1 MSRLTDLTGSLL
13 ETPLVET
20 PSFASLRERA
30 DRRRRDRHRSGLIV
44 AAVAIV
50 GAGLLGSN
58 IHLIG
63 ANTPKAPSL
72 SSQVT
77 AFDSPGPAHL
87 LNGEVTLSPL
97 PAGWKLLSDRQTN
110 VTTRPANYTR
120 SITYADTSANSG
132 ASLTV
137 IINQGVDNPDFVTP
151 PPGGI
156 ANASTQT
163 MTVDGHQ
170 ALLLRV
176 SNRLVSTVTA
186 KNADGTQSI
195 TINSSSICSSTNTNT
210 SASTSYPSQCAAMVG
225 IAHIGSPNSPA
236 PAPSSGHA
244 PQLVLQWQLSP
255 LLGVQML
262 GSGVSAPELEAFAS
276 ALVIRPSL
284 DNCMPG
290 GNPIDTGQCAPGVIA
305 SPPISTPLI
314 PIGGTELAYG
324 TVAHQPWVLSASEN
338 FADPWMELVY
348 ANAVVTS
355 SGSSQPMTMANW
367 DNASNGETFFS
378 GSVPSWVTSLSVSG
392 PSEQQ
397 TALLPAVLNGWRFF
411 IVPMGIATASCNAV
425 CYEPIVATFY
435 DGATIVGHLRIATT
449 ETSFGGFKLKQ
460 PN

>member
-156 ANASTQT
+156 ANASVQT
-163 MTVDGHQ
+163 VTVDGHQ

-176 SNRLVSTVTA
+176 SNRSVFTVSA
-186 KNADGTQSI
+186 KKADGTQTI
-195 TINSSSICSSTNTNT
+195 TIVGGACAKTNA
-210 SASTSYPSQCAAMVG
+210 SASTNQPSQCAAMKG
-225 IAHIGSPNSPA
+225 LPQLGSLNGPA
-236 PAPSSGHA
+236 PTPSSGHA

-255 LLGVQML
+255 LLGVQM
-262 GSGVSAPELEAFAS
+262 GSSGLSVPELEAFAS
-276 ALVIRPSL
+276 ELVIRPSL

-290 GNPIDTGQCAPGVIA
+290 GSPIDTGQCAPGVIA
-305 SPPISTPLI
+305 SPPITTPQI

-324 TVAHQPWVLSASEN
+324 TIAHQPWVLSASEN
-338 FADPWMELVY
+338 SGNSWMELVY
-348 ANAVVTS
+348 ANEVVTS
-355 SGSSQPMTMANW
+355 SGSSRPTTMVNW

-378 GSVPSWVTSLSVSG
+378 GSVPSWVTSLTVSG
-392 PSEQQ
+392 PSEQR

-411 IVPMGIATASCNAV
+411 IIPMGIATASCNAV
-425 CYEPIVATFY
+425 CYEPIAATFY
-435 DGATIVGHLRIATT
+435 DGTTVVGHVRIATT
-449 ETSFGGFKLKQ
+449 EASFGGFKLKR
-460 PN
+460 PI

>member
-30 DRRRRDRHRSGLIV
+30 DRRRRDRHRRGLIV
-44 AAVAIV
+44 AAIV
-50 GAGLLGSN
+50 ILGSGLVGTT

-77 AFDSPGPAHL
+77 AFDTPGPAHL

-97 PAGWKLLSDRQTN
+97 PAGWKLVSDRQTN
-110 VTTRPANYTR
+110 VTTRPANYAR
-120 SITYADTSANSG
+120 SITYADTSTNSG
-132 ASLTV
+132 ASFTV
-137 IINQGVDNPDFVTP
+137 TINQGVINPDFVTP
-151 PPGGI
+151 PSGGI

-163 MTVDGHQ
+163 VTVDGHR
-170 ALLLRV
+170 ALLMQV
-176 SNRLVSTVTA
+176 SNRSVFTISA
-186 KNADGTQSI
+186 KKADGTQTI
-195 TINSSSICSSTNTNT
+195 TVVGGVCANRN
-210 SASTSYPSQCAAMVG
+210 ASTSTSQPSQCAAMDG
-225 IAHIGSPNSPA
+225 IAHLGSPNSPA
-236 PAPSSGHA
+236 PTPSSGHA
-244 PQLVLQWQLSP
+244 PQLVLQWHLSP
-255 LLGVQML
+255 LLGVQM
-262 GSGVSAPELEAFAS
+262 GSSGLSAPELEAFAS

-305 SPPISTPLI
+305 SPPITTPQI
-314 PIGGTELAYG
+314 PVGGTELAYG

-338 FADPWMELVY
+338 SGDPWMELVY

-355 SGSSQPMTMANW
+355 SGSSQPTTLVNW

-378 GSVPSWVTSLSVSG
+378 GSVPSWVTSLTISG

-411 IVPMGIATASCNAV
+411 IVPMGFATTSCKAV

-435 DGATIVGHLRIATT
+435 DGSTVVGHVRMATT
-449 ETSFGGFKLKQ
+449 ETSFGGFKLKR